1 MNTTEPTTSNCI
13 EAACKA
19 YNVDESHIT
28 QKTRALDVVNPRDL
42 AILLIKKQLPMISNR
57 EIGELVG
64 LTTSAVLYSLRRSR
78 DRVRGDCS
86 WSRSFTTKYEQARQE
101 IK

>member
-42 AILLIKKQLPMISNR
+42 AILLIKKQFPMISNR

-64 LTTSAVLYSLRRSR
+64 LTTSAVLYSLRRSSHKL
-78 DRVRGDCS
+78 RGDCS
-86 WSRSFTTKYEQARQE
+86 WSRSFTTKYEQARKE